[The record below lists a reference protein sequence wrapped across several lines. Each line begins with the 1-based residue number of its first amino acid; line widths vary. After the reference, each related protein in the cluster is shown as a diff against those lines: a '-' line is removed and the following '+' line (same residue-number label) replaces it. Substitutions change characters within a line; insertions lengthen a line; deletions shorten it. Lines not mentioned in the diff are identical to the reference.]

1 MIIMK
6 HRQHNEESSNYLEIT
21 IYNKT
26 KEIEQK
32 IANGT
37 ASKELLIRYKD
48 IIRIEIKVK
57 NGKLNSNKSQDQ
69 LKNKENVRTKELETY
84 YNLEALNTYYSGN
97 SKRIFGTDPFY
108 RIDIAIKIIK
118 DNETIRPTM
127 KEKLCILIELI
138 NSDGYTRAKQ
148 IWSDTFSS
156 KTFSNHIKKIKE
168 LDINPITFDNELNG
182 KAITYETIPNFSLLD
197 NGEIEFIKR
206 NTIKF

>member
-6 HRQHNEESSNYLEIT
+6 HRQHNEESSNYLEVT

-32 IANGT
+32 IAEGK
-37 ASKELLIRYKD
+37 ADKKDLIRYKN
-48 IIRIEIKVK
+48 IIRTEIKVK

-69 LKNKENVRTKELETY
+69 LNNKENVRTKELETY
-84 YNLEALNTYYSGN
+84 YNLEALNIYYSN
-97 SKRIFGTDPFY
+97 NVKKIFGEEPFY
-108 RIDIAIKIIK
+108 RIDIAIKIIN

-127 KEKLCILIELI
+127 KEKLCTLIELI
-138 NSDGYTRAKQ
+138 NSDGYTIAKE

-168 LDINPITFDNELNG
+168 LGINPITFDNVING
-182 KAITYETIPNFSLLD
+182 KAVTYETIPNFSLLD